1 MPLSGTTPLHIGGL
15 RRKLTITND
24 TSTTSAAGYVA
35 NSVTVLTTWGSV
47 AVKPTSP
54 LIAAIAGQAMAQ
66 AQYVVTLR
74 YPPSIIISPGMR
86 VTDGRKSFRIHQV
99 ADVDERHHIMQLFCV
114 EEPAR

>member
-1 MPLSGTTPLHIGGL
+1 MPLSGTSPLSPGKL

-24 TSTTSAAGYVA
+24 TPVTTAAGYAA
-35 NSVTVLTTWGSV
+35 NSVPVLTTWGSV

-66 AQYVVTLR
+66 AQYVVTMR
-74 YPPSIIISPGMR
+74 YPPSIIIAPGMR
-86 VTDGRKSFRIHQV
+86 ISDGRKTFRIHQV

-114 EEPAR
+114 EEPAQ